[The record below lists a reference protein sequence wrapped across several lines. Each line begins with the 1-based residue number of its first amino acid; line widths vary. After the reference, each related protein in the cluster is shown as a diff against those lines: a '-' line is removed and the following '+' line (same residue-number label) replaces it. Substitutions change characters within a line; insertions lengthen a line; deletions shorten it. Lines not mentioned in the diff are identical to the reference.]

1 MYQLNASS
9 SFAERTKYVFDTLG
23 VIEMSH
29 NTKAAEYVA
38 RTDLNQPDDSSP
50 DDTTMEPV
58 GQITEKL
65 KDLIKERR
73 DDRIFYKVPKPVK
86 RHSEKKPDFKKN
98 PEKWKKYDLRDVK
111 DLGDRGNFAAAMSFL
126 NEKNRIMEVDEKEEE
141 EVIVFNRPLRKKVL
155 PDCVEEE
162 VDEDV
167 VQEVGEAD
175 DAEKG
180 SKGRRAIRRSLRKVV
195 AADEAEEA
203 EVHVVCLRKS
213 VAGKRGGVKS
223 RRQVIEEDF
232 EEMDLPDDDSELEDI

>member
-9 SFAERTKYVFDTLG
+9 GFAERTKYVFDTLG

-38 RTDLNQPDDSSP
+38 RSDLNQPDDSSP
-50 DDTTMEPV
+50 DDTTLEPV

-86 RHSEKKPDFKKN
+86 RHTEEKPDFKKN

-111 DLGDRGNFAAAMSFL
+111 DMGDRGNFAAAMSFL

-141 EVIVFNRPLRKKVL
+141 EAIVFNRPLRKKVL
-155 PDCVEEE
+155 SDCVEEE

-167 VQEVGEAD
+167 AQVSAD
-175 DAEKG
+175 DAGKS
-180 SKGRRAIRRSLRKVV
+180 SKGKRAIRRSLRKVV
-195 AADEAEEA
+195 AEDEAEEA

-223 RRQVIEEDF
+223 RREVIDEDF
-232 EEMDLPDDDSELEDI
+232 EEMDVPEEGLELEDI